1 MVVEMIW
8 EFMKIKIRPRD
19 DNIMDQYS
27 RLFMM
32 RLCLFC
38 AAVAGISWSTDQFHC
53 VVPGMYAIQAII
65 SYINGPATTK
75 SFYQKIWY
83 RFQSW
88 PQLGGMEGG

>member
-32 RLCLFC
+32 RLLLFC

-53 VVPGMYAIQAII
+53 VVPGKFKII
-65 SYINGPATTK
+65 GNIVIIIITLFFVGKLITCP
-75 SFYQKIWY
+75 
-83 RFQSW
+83 
-88 PQLGGMEGG
+88 